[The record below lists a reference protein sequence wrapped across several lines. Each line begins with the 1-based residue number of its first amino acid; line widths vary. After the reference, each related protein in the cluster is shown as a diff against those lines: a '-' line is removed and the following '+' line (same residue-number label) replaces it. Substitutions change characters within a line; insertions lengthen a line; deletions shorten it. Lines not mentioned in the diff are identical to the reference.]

1 MYINATH
8 LEIISL
14 FSATLQ
20 LQSLDSGA
28 YCIRKRSHIVEA
40 TFSDGSTVELIE
52 VRTHDDQQNITG
64 YRVISYD
71 ASYTVQEDTF
81 YRLLDSRLY
90 A

>member
-1 MYINATH
+1 MYINTTH

-20 LQSLDSGA
+20 LQSLDSGLH
-28 YCIRKRSHIVEA
+28 IVRKRGNRVEA

-71 ASYTVQEDTF
+71 ASFTVKEDIF

>member
-8 LEIISL
+8 LEVISI
-14 FSATLQ
+14 FTATLQ
-20 LQSLDSGA
+20 LESLDSGA
-28 YCIRKRSHIVEA
+28 YTIRKRGEIVEA
-40 TFSDGSTVELIE
+40 RFSNGAIVELIE
-52 VRTHDDQQNITG
+52 VRQHDDYQTIVG

-71 ASYTVQEDTF
+71 SSCTVKDDTF